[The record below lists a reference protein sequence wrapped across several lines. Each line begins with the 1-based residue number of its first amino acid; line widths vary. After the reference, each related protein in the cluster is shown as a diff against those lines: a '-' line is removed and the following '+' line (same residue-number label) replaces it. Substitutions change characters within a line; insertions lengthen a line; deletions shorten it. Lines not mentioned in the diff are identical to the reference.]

1 MWSVNI
7 FILIFWGNI
16 LQLMSVKMSSRDLF
30 IYIKG
35 ESSESIYIY
44 IIYILVVDSGWVQGV
59 LAILPEYSKT

>member
-16 LQLMSVKMSSRDLF
+16 LQLMSVKMSSWDLF

-35 ESSESIYIY
+35 EISESIYIY